1 MPPKSSKA
9 KARAAARAEKREA
22 KKGANGGDDDEQ
34 NNIKLGED
42 QADTSKGSEDIG
54 DSTDAESE
62 GGFEDAQ
69 GGEEDGLQRSRSQ
82 QNADA
87 EQQEEKEEEEGAG
100 TSEDKEAASAQGE
113 DVAAEEAG
121 DAGTAASVDEAA
133 TDAADQAQEE
143 HTSDAAA
150 AQTTTSELAEDT
162 TAAEKGNEK
171 PAMET
176 IVTPPEAT
184 ESAGATP
191 ATESNGATPATE
203 STGATP
209 ATGAQ
214 QRPPPP
220 PPRPNVDTSQTG
232 PAAASSSSDASRARS
247 QSSLWDRLRSPA
259 EKATQSSGAGSLL
272 SPDTDSG
279 SPSVPRRP
287 SATSTADGNTSSS
300 RRPSYMPA
308 SSSGFFSSLT
318 SAANFA
324 ATSAASRGFAL
335 PERLGGGSA
344 SAAAAGSAERKRLPR
359 HQVDEAKMMEDQ
371 MRFAEARHVLAT
383 SKDPENIRRLGKDLE
398 EGWREKLREVTE
410 LHLSL
415 EDLAASVSDIQ
426 DENEHLRAQMA
437 QLSEQIALR
446 EEDFEGFQRLTV
458 AHQQREK
465 ELWKAEGT
473 EERERLEWKEREAVR
488 ILAEERAINAQ
499 LRLVLMSTLK
509 DGGAS
514 GLISGGS
521 MVARSRDSG
530 NEAEQPSDQT
540 PNSSRRNTMMSGSSG
555 ALFDNSY
562 DSEQS
567 SPSQELSRPG
577 AGVGSGGGAA
587 GEEGESIQDDV
598 LFNLNLPHAQN
609 QGGSQGG
616 SSQGARGSGGG
627 SDRIRPTSSLFS
639 DVMPLDQLKLLLRI
653 DDGPADGSD
662 GRGNIDAVLP
672 SVDAQ
677 RHNGSANGA
686 IKGNRSGSPAS
697 QAMDRTLSPS
707 AASSTSS
714 SAANNQQQ
722 QHSSST
728 SLESHLIAA
737 KGIADYQLSQTLQL
751 ENLSLRSRLKDEQRQ
766 KGELESEVKVL
777 KDKVAGMEEAL
788 GALLEQTGGS

>member
-34 NNIKLGED
+34 DNIKLGED

-87 EQQEEKEEEEGAG
+87 EQEDEEEEEEGAG

-113 DVAAEEAG
+113 DVTAEEAG
-121 DAGTAASVDEAA
+121 DAGTAASVGEAA
-133 TDAADQAQEE
+133 TDAVDQAQQE

-150 AQTTTSELAEDT
+150 AQTTSSELAEDT

-171 PAMET
+171 PAVET

-191 ATESNGATPATE
+191 ATES
-203 STGATP
+203 TGATP
-209 ATGAQ
+209 ATGTQ

-279 SPSVPRRP
+279 SPSVPRQP
-287 SATSTADGNTSSS
+287 SATSTADGNTPSS

-308 SSSGFFSSLT
+308 SSGFFSSLT

-383 SKDPENIRRLGKDLE
+383 SKDPENIRKLGKDLE

-577 AGVGSGGGAA
+577 AAVGSGGGAA

-616 SSQGARGSGGG
+616 PSQGARGGGGG

-672 SVDAQ
+672 SIDAQ
-677 RHNGSANGA
+677 RHNGKANGA
-686 IKGNRSGSPAS
+686 IKGNRSGSPSS
-697 QAMDRTLSPS
+697 QAMDRTLSSS

-714 SAANNQQQ
+714 SAANYQP
-722 QHSSST
+722 SSST
-728 SLESHLIAA
+728 SLESHLVAA